1 MVLAKQAVP
10 GSVDRTL
17 TVSAVASRWL
27 SLASSQNG
35 VPVVREL
42 TVELTSA
49 ESARQVE
56 LRVTSAPAFIYPLS
70 VRIDRID
77 PTGPRTFQ
85 DLNIQ
90 ANQEFLAGLTEAY
103 VGSLCIEALIDGQ
116 VAATYRAELRLLP
129 ADQWEGLNDIPEI
142 LAAHVQPN
150 HPVIGQLLG
159 RAGAILKLSG
169 ITGLTGYQ
177 QQSREIVA
185 RQVAAIY
192 GALRE
197 RDLVYVN
204 PPAKFHTLG
213 QRIRLPDQIAH
224 ERLATCLDLAVLFAA
239 CLEQAGL
246 HPLILMSE
254 DHAWLG
260 CWLDEQAACAS
271 PVDED
276 GQTLRKRSVVGELMS
291 LELTLLTQ
299 KSVLF
304 ADAQRAG
311 IEKLNDEVHFRAAFD
326 VRLAR
331 QSGINPIPSRINGIF
346 ELPKDPTV
354 DPRAKSLDP
363 VSVTNVAAPLETDP
377 DAEPINLRLERWKR
391 KLLDLS
397 LRNKLINFKAT
408 AKMLKVLGSDLAS
421 LEDALADHKPFGF
434 EVNPRYENQKDPS
447 TGNKLPA
454 EAVTARLNSHLKSSR
469 DRFKLT
475 MLEEDK
481 EKLDTRLTDLYRT
494 ARTAEDE
501 SGVSPLFL
509 ALGMLEWK
517 ETDRSTTVLRAPILL
532 VPVELGRSSVRAG
545 LNGFSLTSR
554 DEDTRINPTL
564 LEKLRRDYGI
574 AFDVPDVAPT
584 DESGVDV
591 NRVLGLFRHIV
602 VNRKGWDVKDEIW
615 LGEFSFKK
623 FLMWRDL
630 QEREAALRAHPIV
643 DQMLERPHSPMA
655 SQGEFPN
662 PRELDCSSEPA
673 EVFTPLVADSSQLAA
688 IQAAAEGKS
697 FVLEGPPGTGKS
709 QTITNL
715 IAHCMAHGKTVLFI
729 SEKKAALE
737 VVRKRLADLN
747 LGAYCLEVHS
757 DKARKTEVIEQLK
770 APLVQNVTR
779 VQAKWQATSESLSK
793 SRARLNEYVEALH
806 RRYPCGLSIY
816 ECTGWLCQK
825 PDIAPLRL
833 AWGDP
838 QSAAHLSI
846 ENLRSLINEIPPPLS
861 QLGPLRGHL
870 LFGSSLDDS
879 SPLVERASKESV
891 RAALKSAIALGR
903 TLEPVAKRMKL
914 GSDLNSKEID
924 SVVELANQLLL
935 LPAMP
940 RTGAYGF
947 FGHTGPV
954 NWAVSSG

>member
-1 MVLAKQAVP
+1 MVLAKQVVP

-35 VPVVREL
+35 VPVVREI
-42 TVELTSA
+42 TVELTST

-56 LRVTSAPAFIYPLS
+56 LRVTSAPAFIYPMS

-90 ANQEFLAGLTEAY
+90 ANHEFLAGLTEAY

-142 LAAHVQPN
+142 LAAHIQPN

-169 ITGLTGYQ
+169 IPGLTGYQ

-192 GALRE
+192 GAIRE

-213 QRIRLPDQIAH
+213 QRIRLPDQITH

-271 PVDED
+271 P
-276 GQTLRKRSVVGELMS
+276 
-291 LELTLLTQ
+291 
-299 KSVLF
+299 
-304 ADAQRAG
+304 
-311 IEKLNDEVHFRAAFD
+311 
-326 VRLAR
+326 
-331 QSGINPIPSRINGIF
+331 
-346 ELPKDPTV
+346 
-354 DPRAKSLDP
+354 
-363 VSVTNVAAPLETDP
+363 
-377 DAEPINLRLERWKR
+377 AESINLRLERWKR

-397 LRNKLINFKAT
+397 LRNKLINFKPT
-408 AKMLKVLGSDLAS
+408 AKMLKVLGSGLAT

-447 TGNKLPA
+447 TGNKLPT

-494 ARTAEDE
+494 GRTAEDE

-517 ETDRSTTVLRAPILL
+517 ETDQSTTVLRAPILL
-532 VPVELGRSSVRAG
+532 VPVELDRSSVRAG

-574 AFDVPDVAPT
+574 AFNVPDVAPT

-630 QEREAALRAHPIV
+630 QERETALRAHPIV
-643 DQMLERPHSPMA
+643 WAATSFVDTELER
-655 SQGEFPN
+655 
-662 PRELDCSSEPA
+662 
-673 EVFTPLVADSSQLAA
+673 
-688 IQAAAEGKS
+688 
-697 FVLEGPPGTGKS
+697 
-709 QTITNL
+709 
-715 IAHCMAHGKTVLFI
+715 
-729 SEKKAALE
+729 
-737 VVRKRLADLN
+737 
-747 LGAYCLEVHS
+747 
-757 DKARKTEVIEQLK
+757 
-770 APLVQNVTR
+770 
-779 VQAKWQATSESLSK
+779 
-793 SRARLNEYVEALH
+793 
-806 RRYPCGLSIY
+806 
-816 ECTGWLCQK
+816 
-825 PDIAPLRL
+825 
-833 AWGDP
+833 
-838 QSAAHLSI
+838 
-846 ENLRSLINEIPPPLS
+846 
-861 QLGPLRGHL
+861 
-870 LFGSSLDDS
+870 
-879 SPLVERASKESV
+879 
-891 RAALKSAIALGR
+891 
-903 TLEPVAKRMKL
+903 
-914 GSDLNSKEID
+914 
-924 SVVELANQLLL
+924 
-935 LPAMP
+935 
-940 RTGAYGF
+940 
-947 FGHTGPV
+947 
-954 NWAVSSG
+954 